1 MTLSPINGVSDFLRC
16 SQKKEPLPL
25 CSALLDPH
33 PDSPL
38 VLSAQLEAPA
48 DTDLVQGPHKAPRR
62 NCSSRSTQG
71 PEVQLQPHFREPPR
85 CSSRCQLAA
94 RATHSRKDRRVANAA
109 GPRRA
114 CQKRW
119 QPSARAS
126 DNRQCCCGR
135 ERREQL
141 SQDLQDRSQA
151 LPIQSESAGKL
162 VSSGAPT
169 SLAEIFVLQRS
180 HNKSL
185 TRHFCKGI
193 SVTMKFCRLC
203 FVVAA
208 DPSAYHSVVFTRLSA
223 PVTTHRSWAGAR
235 ATGAAFPGRS

>member
-1 MTLSPINGVSDFLRC
+1 MYLLS
-16 SQKKEPLPL
+16 
-25 CSALLDPH
+25 
-33 PDSPL
+33 
-38 VLSAQLEAPA
+38 
-48 DTDLVQGPHKAPRR
+48 
-62 NCSSRSTQG
+62 SSRLFEIFES
-71 PEVQLQPHFREPPR
+71 PR
-85 CSSRCQLAA
+85 CCVWSRQSRAA
-94 RATHSRKDRRVANAA
+94 PSWQRLFMGLRYPKPVILRLKSRKAL
-109 GPRRA
+109 
-114 CQKRW
+114 
-119 QPSARAS
+119 
-126 DNRQCCCGR
+126 CCGR
-135 ERREQL
+135 FRLLNIVSEESVASRMPRHSL
-141 SQDLQDRSQA
+141 QA

>member
-1 MTLSPINGVSDFLRC
+1 MSKSGPFPPDR
-16 SQKKEPLPL
+16 KKKTATVTVTFQPS
-25 CSALLDPH
+25 SAT
-33 PDSPL
+33 DSPV

-48 DTDLVQGPHKAPRR
+48 DTDLVQGLHKAPRR

-141 SQDLQDRSQA
+141 SQDLQDRS
-151 LPIQSESAGKL
+151 PDKNVESRRANTH
-162 VSSGAPT
+162 VSMLGSAQRGA
-169 SLAEIFVLQRS
+169 VR
-180 HNKSL
+180 
-185 TRHFCKGI
+185 RWRRGGG
-193 SVTMKFCRLC
+193 
-203 FVVAA
+203 
-208 DPSAYHSVVFTRLSA
+208 
-223 PVTTHRSWAGAR
+223 AGAAGRRGR
-235 ATGAAFPGRS
+235 AR

>member
-1 MTLSPINGVSDFLRC
+1 MFVKIVTFGHDR
-16 SQKKEPLPL
+16 KKKHQLLFSLP
-25 CSALLDPH
+25 PH
-33 PDSPL
+33 PDSPV

-48 DTDLVQGPHKAPRR
+48 DTDLVQGLHKAPRR

-85 CSSRCQLAA
+85 CSSRCQLAQLAA

-114 CQKRW
+114 CVKRW

-141 SQDLQDRSQA
+141 SQDRS
-151 LPIQSESAGKL
+151 PDKNVESR
-162 VSSGAPT
+162 GANT
-169 SLAEIFVLQRS
+169 HVRG
-180 HNKSL
+180 
-185 TRHFCKGI
+185 CDG
-193 SVTMKFCRLC
+193 CR
-203 FVVAA
+203 
-208 DPSAYHSVVFTRLSA
+208 
-223 PVTTHRSWAGAR
+223 GAR
-235 ATGAAFPGRS
+235 GRGQD

>member
-1 MTLSPINGVSDFLRC
+1 MSKTHCLSK
-16 SQKKEPLPL
+16 SQPFALHRKKKKQQLLFSLP
-25 CSALLDPH
+25 PH
-33 PDSPL
+33 PDSPV

-141 SQDLQDRSQA
+141 SQDRS
-151 LPIQSESAGKL
+151 PDKNVESR
-162 VSSGAPT
+162 GANT
-169 SLAEIFVLQRS
+169 HVRG
-180 HNKSL
+180 
-185 TRHFCKGI
+185 CDG
-193 SVTMKFCRLC
+193 CR
-203 FVVAA
+203 
-208 DPSAYHSVVFTRLSA
+208 
-223 PVTTHRSWAGAR
+223 GAR
-235 ATGAAFPGRS
+235 GRGQD